1 MNQGLIPRRYAKAL
15 YKFALEHGNDTVI
28 YGLVNRLVESFV
40 ANPDL
45 QAVMSNPFVG
55 DDDKCKLLMTA
66 SGAKESD
73 KDFADFLKLLVDNNR
88 IDMIQSIA
96 LAYRDLYRREHHIY
110 EVNVTSAAPL
120 DPDVE
125 SRLKEMI
132 AARLNGGS
140 MEYSSSVNP
149 DLIGGFVVRINNER
163 LDASVEN
170 ELRQMRIKLLSK

>member
-28 YGLVNRLVESFV
+28 YKLMNTLVESFV

-45 QAVMSNPFVG
+45 QTVMSNPFVG
-55 DDDKCKLLMTA
+55 DADKRKLLMTA
-66 SGAKESD
+66 AGAKESD

-96 LAYRDLYRREHHIY
+96 LAYRDLYRQEHHIY
-110 EVNVTSAAPL
+110 EVSVTSAAPL
-120 DPDVE
+120 DAE
-125 SRLKEMI
+125 EEQRLKSMI
-132 AARLNGGS
+132 AARLFGGS
-140 MEYSSSVNP
+140 MEYKASVDP
-149 DLIGGFVVRINNER
+149 DLIGGFVIRINNER